1 MRYFIINYIR
11 TAVFTH
17 SDTIVFLHTR
27 RIADA
32 FVGLPTF

>member
-11 TAVFTH
+11 TAVFTYN
-17 SDTIVFLHTR
+17 DTIVFLHAR
-27 RIADA
+27 RIADG